1 MRRHAPPP
9 EKMATRGVARPPA
22 SQLDALLTIGNV
34 ASSEQKQQE
43 AQRGRAAPRPPRRPH
58 EEVRG
63 SEVYRFVDR
72 CRQLLERHFGAD
84 PLALSAMANKVE
96 IFAMLANELEAH
108 AVELAPFVRPVAP
121 AEVPTGMLGRDAN
134 TLNAAVF
141 VLKQLIHAN
150 QKKPDPGTLQRIE
163 CSDAPSFTRCIDNLE
178 AALQGAERVRPPPSR
193 APEPPAAFARAAPPE
208 PKPDP
213 VAEAAARKEWA
224 AQWEAYKLAERVSER
239 LGVLDEDN
247 RQHKLRLDAQNES
260 VHHQRARLMA
270 QKKQIDEQ
278 AAWLHRFASK
288 LYEIEK
294 KVDPTRLRSALQPMP
309 PLPRAPPAPKRR
321 GGGGSSAPPPG
332 APPLGAAPSA
342 ETLSEAAA
350 TLCGIL
356 VADDVGEK
364 RRKLADDAARLD
376 RQVKADAQAAADDTA
391 DARVAFAAAP
401 RVPRVAVTPSG
412 PAAGGAPEKSPVAPG
427 TMDGLA
433 GLTALAGVA
442 MAEGAPAAP
451 DA

>member
-1 MRRHAPPP
+1 
-9 EKMATRGVARPPA
+9 
-22 SQLDALLTIGNV
+22 
-34 ASSEQKQQE
+34 
-43 AQRGRAAPRPPRRPH
+43 
-58 EEVRG
+58 
-63 SEVYRFVDR
+63 
-72 CRQLLERHFGAD
+72 
-84 PLALSAMANKVE
+84 
-96 IFAMLANELEAH
+96 
-108 AVELAPFVRPVAP
+108 
-121 AEVPTGMLGRDAN
+121 
-134 TLNAAVF
+134 
-141 VLKQLIHAN
+141 
-150 QKKPDPGTLQRIE
+150 
-163 CSDAPSFTRCIDNLE
+163 
-178 AALQGAERVRPPPSR
+178 
-193 APEPPAAFARAAPPE
+193 
-208 PKPDP
+208 
-213 VAEAAARKEWA
+213 
-224 AQWEAYKLAERVSER
+224 
-239 LGVLDEDN
+239 
-247 RQHKLRLDAQNES
+247 
-260 VHHQRARLMA
+260 MA

-321 GGGGSSAPPPG
+321 GGGGASAPPPG